1 MIYGKILKKKE
12 KKEDIISS
20 MMSENKQYLE
30 YIKEHKENVTKAFQ
44 VYGTLIIDLLYDDNI
59 NKQLTWERLYE
70 KIRDGHDDSKYENEE
85 FESYRRKFFPRD
97 GEKPISD
104 YEFNKAWLHHIHNNP
119 HHPEYWIYQ
128 DYEELKSK
136 GKAQIFYYP
145 MDDDAIIEMLCDW
158 IAMSYKFN
166 NKVYDWYK
174 ESNKGDILNED
185 TRFIVEEIL
194 KAIKRYDEEELKNN

>member
-1 MIYGKILKKKE
+1 
-12 KKEDIISS
+12 

-70 KIRDGHDDSKYENEE
+70 KIRDGHDNSKYENEE

-145 MDDDAIIEMLCDW
+145 MDNDAIIEMLCDW

-194 KAIKRYDEEELKNN
+194 KAIKKYDEEEL